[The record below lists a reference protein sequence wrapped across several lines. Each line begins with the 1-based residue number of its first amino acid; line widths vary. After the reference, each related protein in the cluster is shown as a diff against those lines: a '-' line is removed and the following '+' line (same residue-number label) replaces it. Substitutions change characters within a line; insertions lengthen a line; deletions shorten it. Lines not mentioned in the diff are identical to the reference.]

1 MNRRLYEWRLLA
13 GEGSFSCSVL
23 GVAAACLT
31 VLWFLWNLTPLAWF
45 PYESRGWGKSL
56 YGSSSCWE
64 TTPGV
69 RRRELAGQKQGRR
82 AMWCRVQCQAGL
94 VKAPGDNQAG
104 PLWGALSQNGHPR
117 DGSGEPLLISAPE
130 RINSLAFSIAFVWV
144 ITAESGM
151 PKSRWE
157 KF

>member
-1 MNRRLYEWRLLA
+1 MKASGRGGELLLLRA
-13 GEGSFSCSVL
+13 WSCSCVSHCVVIFVKPHSPSL
-23 GVAAACLT
+23 VP
-31 VLWFLWNLTPLAWF
+31 LWKQ
-45 PYESRGWGKSL
+45 GWDKSL
-56 YGSSSCWE
+56 YGNSSCWE

-69 RRRELAGQKQGRR
+69 RRGELAGGKQGRR
-82 AMWCRVQCQAGL
+82 AMWCRVQCQAGP
-94 VKAPGDNQAG
+94 VKAAGDNQAG

-130 RINSLAFSIAFVWV
+130 GINSLAFSIAFVWV

-157 KF
+157 TF